1 MPVIVNK
8 QLELDKTIQYRLS
21 IQADLNGFSFSIVN
35 DEHKRCH
42 FLYQSDFAYIEDSD
56 TYNVAIYKM
65 VKSFP
70 LLSKK
75 FASTDVIINTHK
87 FTSIPISNFRNEDA
101 GLILGQLHFLEELDE
116 VDTIIEESQELALL
130 FAVNSTL
137 LNTIKKIQ
145 PEFKVVPSVY
155 PFIKNAKFFPDNNKL
170 FAQYHKGHVHIVI
183 TSGTKMIFC
192 NSFPALQF
200 NTALYF
206 MILSLQQSGIKQEEA
221 SVILSGNIREEDVNS
236 LVKYFPKVKYF
247 RHPSILLGGANLEM
261 KYASMMFPL

>member
-35 DEHKRCH
+35 DLQKKCH
-42 FLYQSDFAYIEDSD
+42 FLYQSDFAFIEDPD

-65 VKSFP
+65 IKSFP

-87 FTSIPISNFRNEDA
+87 FTAIPLSNFKSEDA

-116 VDTIIEESQELALL
+116 VDIIIDEPQEMALL

-137 LNTIKKIQ
+137 LNTIKTIQ
-145 PEFKVVPSVY
+145 PDFKVAPSIY
-155 PFIKNAKFFPDNNKL
+155 PFIKNNKFFPDNNKI
-170 FAQYHKGHVHIVI
+170 FAQYHKGHVHIII
-183 TSGTKMIFC
+183 TNSSKMLFC

-200 NTALYF
+200 NTALYYI
-206 MILSLQQSGIKQEEA
+206 MLAVKQTEIKQEDTA
-221 SVILSGNIREEDVNS
+221 IILSGNFREEDSFS
-236 LVKYFPKVKYF
+236 LTKFFPRIKFF
-247 RHPSILLGGANLEM
+247 RHPSILLGGSELEM

>member
-35 DEHKRCH
+35 DLQRKCH
-42 FLYQSDFAYIEDSD
+42 FLYQSDFAFIEDPD

-65 VKSFP
+65 IKSFP

-87 FTSIPISNFRNEDA
+87 FTTIPLSNFKSEDA

-116 VDTIIEESQELALL
+116 VDILIEESQELALL

-137 LNTIKKIQ
+137 LNTIKTIQ
-145 PEFKVVPSVY
+145 PEFKVVPSIY
-155 PFIKNAKFFPDNNKL
+155 PFIKGHRFFPDPFKI
-170 FAQYHKGHVHIVI
+170 FVQYHKGHAHIVMFKG
-183 TSGTKMIFC
+183 SKMIFC

-200 NTALYF
+200 NTVLYF
-206 MILSLQQSGIKQEEA
+206 MMLAIKETDTRQEDFT
-221 SVILSGNIREEDVNS
+221 VILSGNIRDEEI
-236 LVKYFPKVKYF
+236 LHLTKYFPKVKYF
-247 RHPSILLGGANLEM
+247 RHPSILLGGGELEL

>member
-35 DEHKRCH
+35 DILKRCH
-42 FLYQSDFAYIEDSD
+42 FLYQSDFAFIEDPD

-65 VKSFP
+65 IKSFP

-75 FASTDVIINTHK
+75 FISTDVVINTHK
-87 FTSIPISNFRNEDA
+87 YTSIPLSNFKSEDA

-116 VDTIIEESQELALL
+116 VDIIIDESQEMALI

-137 LNTIKKIQ
+137 LNTIKTIQ
-145 PEFKVVPSVY
+145 PDFKVAPSIY
-155 PFIKNAKFFPDNNKL
+155 PFIKNTRYFPDPNNI
-170 FAQYHKGHVHIVI
+170 FIQYHKGHVHIIVVQG
-183 TSGTKMIFC
+183 SRLIFC
-192 NSFPALQF
+192 NSFPAMQF

-206 MILSLQQSGIKQEEA
+206 LMLAVKQSGLKQETFT
-221 SVILSGNIREEDVNS
+221 VVLSGNIREEDV
-236 LVKYFPKVKYF
+236 LCLTKYFPRVSYF
-247 RHPSILLGGANLEM
+247 RHPSILLGNSELEM